1 MRKIVVQEFA
11 TLDGVVEDP
20 GEWQMPFVDDDHMKH
35 VTDTFAAADALLLGR
50 KTYEG
55 FVEAWPSRTGPFAD
69 RINGMPKFV
78 ASRTLTETEWNA
90 TLLEGDAVEAVREL
104 EGNLL
109 VVGSIALGHTLTE
122 HDLVDEYEIWLHPVV
137 LGSGTR
143 LFPDGKPL
151 EVSLTGTRSTS
162 KGTQILTYQVQR

>member
-1 MRKIVVQEFA
+1 MRKIVVQELA
-11 TLDGVVEDP
+11 TLDCVVEDP

-35 VTDTFAAADALLLGR
+35 VIDTYAAADALLLGR

-55 FVEAWPSRTGPFAD
+55 FLEAWPSRTGPLAD
-69 RINGMPKFV
+69 RINGIPKYV
-78 ASRTLTETEWNA
+78 ASQTLTEAEWNA
-90 TLLEGDAVEAVREL
+90 TVLEGDAMEAVREL

-109 VVGSIALGHTLTE
+109 VVGSIALVHALTE
-122 HDLVDEYEIWLHPVV
+122 HDLVDEYEIWLHPLV

-143 LFPDGKPL
+143 LFPDGKKL